1 MKRDTGQRGRENMVL
16 IFSCYT
22 LEVDSVGSKTMLE
35 EYEKIWP
42 KVYGMV
48 SARETCEKLD
58 LSSHVLN

>member
-1 MKRDTGQRGRENMVL
+1 MVL

-22 LEVDSVGSKTMLE
+22 LEVDSVVSKTMLE

-42 KVYGMV
+42 KVYSMI
-48 SARETCEKLD
+48 SAREACEKLD

>member
-1 MKRDTGQRGRENMVL
+1 MVP

-22 LEVDSVGSKTMLE
+22 LEVDSVGSKTMMG

-48 SARETCEKLD
+48 SAQETCDKLD
-58 LSSHVLN
+58 LSSHMLN